1 MSFPNPNIS
10 DIIATTIEFRSPD
23 IAENVLDN
31 NAGLAYIK
39 ANNRVKM
46 ISGGSSILETLNF
59 AENAN
64 GIWYSG
70 ADLLPVS
77 AQDVI
82 SGASFQLSQLAV
94 PVVVNGLEKLQN
106 AGREQIIDL
115 VDSRLNVSETT
126 MTNLVSRA
134 VYSDGTAFGGKQLPG
149 LNVLVPTSPTSGTVG
164 GINRATYPFWQPQ
177 LVAPGAGVITASN
190 INTYMNDMWA
200 KTQCGK
206 RHPKLILADNAMW
219 KLYEAYLQER
229 TRFTG
234 AETGSLGFPTLKFM
248 NADVVLDGG
257 IGGNAPANTML
268 FLNLDYLHYRPH
280 RDRNMVPLNPGR
292 RYAFNQDVEAQILVF
307 AGAFTISGSKFQGRL
322 HNN

>member
-1 MSFPNPNIS
+1 MAFANPNIS
-10 DIIATTIEFRSPD
+10 DIIATTIEFRSGD
-23 IAENVLDN
+23 IADNILEN

-39 ANNRVKM
+39 ANKKVKM
-46 ISGGSSILETLNF
+46 VSGGSQLIEELNF

-64 GIWYSG
+64 GVWYSG

-77 AQDVI
+77 AQDVL
-82 SGASFQLSQLAV
+82 SGASYTLSQLAV
-94 PVVVNGLEKLQN
+94 PVVVNGLEQLQN
-106 AGREQIIDL
+106 AGRERIIDL
-115 VDSRLNVSETT
+115 VDSRLNVAETT
-126 MTNLVSRA
+126 MVNLISRA
-134 VYSDGTAFGGKQLPG
+134 VYSDGTAFGGKQMPG
-149 LNVLVPTSPTSGTVG
+149 LNVLVPTSPTTGTVG
-164 GINRATYPFWQPQ
+164 GINRATYTFWQPQ

-200 KTQCGK
+200 KTQRGK
-206 RHPKLILADNAMW
+206 SHPGVILADNAMW

-234 AETGSLGFPTLKFM
+234 AETGALGFPTLKFM
-248 NADVVLDGG
+248 SADVVLDGG
-257 IGGNAPANTML
+257 IGGNCPANTMF
-268 FLNLDYLHYRPH
+268 FLNLDYLYYRPH

-307 AGAFTISGSKFQGRL
+307 AGAFTLSGSKFHGRL

>member
-1 MSFPNPNIS
+1 MAFPNPSIS
-10 DIIATTIEFRSPD
+10 DIIATTIEFRSGD
-23 IAENVLDN
+23 ISDNVLDN
-31 NAGLAYIK
+31 NAGLAYVK
-39 ANNRVKM
+39 ANKRVKM
-46 ISGGSSILETLNF
+46 VSGGSSIIEELNF

-64 GIWYSG
+64 GAWYSG

-82 SGASFQLSQLAV
+82 SGASYQLSQLAV

-106 AGREQIIDL
+106 AGRERILDL
-115 VDSRLNVSETT
+115 VEARLNVAEST
-126 MTNLVSRA
+126 MTNLISRA
-134 VYSDGTAFGGKQLPG
+134 VYSDGTAFGGKQMPG
-149 LNVLVPTSPTSGTVG
+149 LNVLVPTSPATGTVG
-164 GINRATYPFWQPQ
+164 GINRASYTFWQPQ
-177 LVAPGAGVITASN
+177 IVAPGAGVITASN
-190 INTYMNDMWA
+190 INVYMNDMWA
-200 KTQCGK
+200 KLQRGK
-206 RHPKLILADNAMW
+206 DHPQVILADNAMW

-234 AETGSLGFPTLKFM
+234 AETGRLGFPTLKYM
-248 NADVVLDGG
+248 DADVVLDGG

-268 FLNLDYLHYRPH
+268 FLNLNYLHFRPH

-307 AGAFTISGSKFQGRL
+307 AGAFTLSGSRYQGRL